1 MFQVASHPTSFSLPM
16 DRAAMASAPP
26 NLQLPRNL
34 ARPAFA
40 EVERSA
46 IAAIAPELASVPME
60 YIRNHLA
67 GQAPE

>member
-16 DRAAMASAPP
+16 DRAAMSAPP

-40 EVERSA
+40 EVQRSA
-46 IAAIAPELASVPME
+46 IAAIAPELGNVPME

-67 GQAPE
+67 SQAPE